1 MLSSPKCSVMFVD
14 TKEEAE
20 AVMAK
25 KIIRTYIPGSRGWGS
40 DNYEQNSTVS
50 EWNKKMATKHL
61 SQTLRLAAKTAAEHP
76 SEKFVARLG
85 YHGDPTKEVVALEKM
100 GVNPEQI
107 VLARRYP

>member
-1 MLSSPKCSVMFVD
+1 MLSSPKCNVSFPYLY
-14 TKEEAE
+14 TREQAE
-20 AVMAK
+20 AIMAQP
-25 KIIRTYIPGSRGWGS
+25 IYPS
-40 DNYEQNSTVS
+40 NSTVS
-50 EWNKKMATKHL
+50 EWNRKMATKHL